1 MLVDLVNLVRTFALS
16 ISHPGSLAMFG
27 IQFSPGTSG
36 GSSEERALTLTEG
49 TFLSL
54 GWGVTFG
61 AVIGGQVSRDYHHSL
76 LFLRCSH
83 IVVYCT
89 K

>member
-1 MLVDLVNLVRTFALS
+1 MLVDLVRTFALS

-27 IQFSPGTSG
+27 IQFLPGTSV

-54 GWGVTFG
+54 VWGVTFG
-61 AVIGGQVSRDYHHSL
+61 AVIGGQVSRDYHH
-76 LFLRCSH
+76 LFSFIPVL
-83 IVVYCT
+83 
-89 K
+89 